1 MQLQSVPVG
10 SGSFGPPSWR
20 ERTVQSIRRA
30 EHLVRQTGAGLSA
43 ACRRPLSAG
52 FPQRLMQEASTDKI
66 RAVKCAES
74 RDSICSKKQTRARTA
89 AVTKGSPAMFPP
101 PGLRERCTAASS
113 AMASRYMREVRE
125 VEAQLQRQA
134 GRVTEEVT
142 KLQGERGHLERA
154 LRGLRTDLAVNRR
167 SREARSKRPAP
178 VNTQEKD
185 GADSL
190 LLWERKEL
198 TELKL
203 DLEEVLGNTRTQ
215 LQALGESSRRLLAC
229 ASERAQVLELLP
241 RSGSAGLH
249 GATDHMQ
256 TLPNSSFTPKC
267 KQVLE
272 SSSLAVQ
279 QSQLLRQRI
288 RQTLSSA
295 TSRQNAAHLSVNDSL
310 LQKVAE
316 ADGVQS
322 LALTRAATR
331 QAVSRKQRE
340 IKSIIYS
347 RGRVQGPE
355 YNSDTLTREKL
366 NRPLVQV
373 YQRHAAM
380 RLPEAA
386 HIAQGSAALTR
397 CLTSCEGELAALQG
411 ACLQLLGDLHSQR
424 AAAQV
429 DQTILHMRRQQADRR
444 DMSSFSSR
452 GRAESKALTIGG
464 ATRE

>member
-30 EHLVRQTGAGLSA
+30 EHLVRQTGAGLPA
-43 ACRRPLSAG
+43 AYRRPLSAG
-52 FPQRLMQEASTDKI
+52 LPQRFMQEASTDKT
-66 RAVKCAES
+66 RAEKCAES
-74 RDSICSKKQTRARTA
+74 RDSISSKKQTRARTA

-167 SREARSKRPAP
+167 SREARSKRPAT
-178 VNTQEKD
+178 VNTEKD

-190 LLWERKEL
+190 LMWERKEL
-198 TELKL
+198 AELKL

-215 LQALGESSRRLLAC
+215 LQALGENSRRLLAC

-256 TLPNSSFTPKC
+256 TLPNSPFTPKC

-288 RQTLSSA
+288 RPFGG
-295 TSRQNAAHLSVNDSL
+295 SL
-310 LQKVAE
+310 
-316 ADGVQS
+316 
-322 LALTRAATR
+322 
-331 QAVSRKQRE
+331 
-340 IKSIIYS
+340 
-347 RGRVQGPE
+347 
-355 YNSDTLTREKL
+355 
-366 NRPLVQV
+366 
-373 YQRHAAM
+373 
-380 RLPEAA
+380 
-386 HIAQGSAALTR
+386 
-397 CLTSCEGELAALQG
+397 
-411 ACLQLLGDLHSQR
+411 
-424 AAAQV
+424 
-429 DQTILHMRRQQADRR
+429 
-444 DMSSFSSR
+444 
-452 GRAESKALTIGG
+452 
-464 ATRE
+464 